1 MRGKCEWDLIG
12 PKPSPIL
19 PRVPS
24 PPQAHDAEAVQ
35 MCRVN
40 KDLIYLTND
49 DESLAL
55 FTISK
60 IPKMVNCSGGLFI
73 NTNFSWRLVGT
84 QPVVLPNGTTLIQNG
99 ASSLTV
105 SKGGYNEF
113 FNAGWGGQTHY
124 YNWGSP
130 ANYLA
135 IAIVNG
141 GQYGTR
147 TVVIVDTDAPHG
159 IPTEIVSQVGAP
171 ATTPLPILWHCP
183 GAGGAVLVQFMDGQR
198 IGACICTSDTGRAIC
213 ALPPFRAEGG
223 IMARATDTELQ
234 ILYHGQVVASGHR

>member
-1 MRGKCEWDLIG
+1 
-12 PKPSPIL
+12 
-19 PRVPS
+19 
-24 PPQAHDAEAVQ
+24 
-35 MCRVN
+35 
-40 KDLIYLTND
+40 
-49 DESLAL
+49 
-55 FTISK
+55 
-60 IPKMVNCSGGLFI
+60 MVNCSGGLFI
-73 NTNFSWRLVGT
+73 NTDFSWRLVGT

-213 ALPPFRAEGG
+213 ALPPFRAEGCG
-223 IMARATDTELQ
+223 FRPSIELPTIVDVSPVEGGHASIHNARFVWENGSRQQTDSAF
-234 ILYHGQVVASGHR
+234 YVPSGAIF